1 MERNFIE
8 LDISNPRHLEQFL
21 QNLSQID
28 RDKAIKGGLSKGG
41 EVLKRGGIKRLKKRM
56 KSGPDGVKGNL
67 LKSFFV
73 RVKRKKPGVLAGFT
87 QGRNGGNHA
96 HLVDLGTTQRMR
108 KSNNRRLR
116 WKGGST
122 GAATANYFW
131 TETREADMG
140 KAKEEVSKGLIMF
153 VEKIKARG

>member
-8 LDISNPRHLEQFL
+8 LDVSNPRHLEQFL
-21 QNLSQID
+21 QNLSKID

-56 KSGPDGVKGNL
+56 RSGPDGVKGNL

-73 RVKRKKPGVLAGFT
+73 RVKRNKPGVLTGFT
-87 QGRNGGNHA
+87 QGKNGGNHA
-96 HLVDLGTTQRMR
+96 PLVDLGTTQRMR

-116 WKGGST
+116 WRGGRT

-131 TETREADMG
+131 SETREADMS
-140 KAKEEVSKGLIMF
+140 KAKTEVSKGLIMF
-153 VEKIKARG
+153 VEKIKARR